1 MDRLTE
7 IRTRIECYQNHL
19 EDLEEITSALET
31 STGLGLFLQ
40 AESERAINNP
50 QTCISLHNHEAIHRI
65 KRESHK
71 DDYIDTLLVLWA
83 RANAKIVEI
92 AYILEESI
100 GQLQNE
106 EDEILADM
114 EQSANRQS
122 FCDINDEHYPYSEE
136 VQ

>member
-7 IRTRIECYQNHL
+7 IRTQIECYQNFL

-31 STGLGLFLQ
+31 NTGLGLVLQ
-40 AESERAINNP
+40 NDSMDIINFTN
-50 QTCISLHNHEAIHRI
+50 TEEL
-65 KRESHK
+65 
-71 DDYIDTLLVLWA
+71 IDTHKAIKVAKRLCYRHLDPIVRDYVNVLLVLWA
-83 RANAKIVEI
+83 RANAKMGEI
-92 AYILEESI
+92 AFLLEESI

-114 EQSANRQS
+114 EQSANRQK
-122 FCDINDEHYPYSEE
+122 D